1 MSALEMSAVGVTAG
15 GPAEQARAGATLSAP
30 LSGLVVVITGAAR
43 GIGRA
48 AAAAF
53 LARGARVVALD
64 RSWDGAEGD
73 AAAMEGTGRALVA
86 AADIT
91 DQESVAAC
99 RDAALARFGQV
110 DALVNNAGSRQR
122 DRFPPDGLATVL
134 ETSQADW
141 DAMLGVNV
149 LGTLI
154 VTRSFVAPM
163 IERGRGSIVVV
174 GTRGSALDAV
184 APGVWRARQ
193 PGNRNQ
199 PYEASKA
206 ALCSWSLYL
215 AEELRELGVAVNVVF
230 PGPTFTTGSAEI
242 AEGRR
247 RLGLGEPPYL
257 RPEHL
262 VPLLAH
268 LAVQTPAGD
277 TGLAVD
283 AVRWNRD
290 HGFGDAGAWR
300 HQPGEDGPA

>member
-1 MSALEMSAVGVTAG
+1 MSAAGVTPG
-15 GPAEQARAGATLSAP
+15 DQLP
-30 LSGLVVVITGAAR
+30 GLVAVITGAAR

-48 AAAAF
+48 AARQF
-53 LARGARVVALD
+53 LARGARVVAID
-64 RSWDGAEGD
+64 RSWDGARDD
-73 AAAMEGTGRALVA
+73 AAGMEGTGRALVA
-86 AADIT
+86 TADIT
-91 DQESVAAC
+91 DPGAVAGC
-99 RDAALARFGQV
+99 RDAALARFGRV

-122 DRFPPDGLATVL
+122 YRFPPDGLATVL
-134 ETSQADW
+134 ETSEADW
-141 DAMLGVNV
+141 DAMLGVNA
-149 LGTLI
+149 LGTLT
-154 VTRSFVAPM
+154 VTRAFLTPM
-163 IERGRGSIVVV
+163 LERGRGSVVMV

-184 APGVWRARQ
+184 APGVWRAHQ

-215 AEELRELGVAVNVVF
+215 AEELRERGVAVNVVF

-268 LAVQTPAGD
+268 LAVQTPASD
-277 TGLAVD
+277 TGLAID

-290 HGFGDAGAWR
+290 HGFGDADAWR
-300 HQPGEDGPA
+300 HQPGGGGPA